1 MSFKSV
7 KGQDAAVR
15 LFRNSLKRNRIAGA
29 YLFWGPPGV
38 GKKLLAK
45 NLAKV
50 LNCESFSSDACDRC
64 NSCVK
69 IEKDNHPDV
78 YRLRGEGKTNQVKIE
93 QVRRLRSS
101 IGLKPFEAKRRVYII
116 EDAHFL
122 TAEAG
127 NALLKVLE
135 ESPEDSL
142 FILISTDRSLLL
154 PTIQS
159 RCQPVRFLRL
169 NPLTVEQILIE
180 SFRLEAGEAKSLA
193 RLCGGSPGRA
203 MQIKEQGYFEK
214 RDRIIDALKF
224 PLTLLGDGEWRTRS
238 REELFQTLDII
249 IEWCRDAILLK
260 FDLDAYV
267 ANIDRME
274 KLLEFIPTPKSL
286 VKGVPENGLEGII
299 ERALTTYRLIQ
310 ANVNSRLAMEVF
322 VSNLREVRYA

>member
-45 NLAKV
+45 SLAKA
-50 LNCESFSSDACDRC
+50 LNCAPHHFGKKSGGGCDEC

-78 YRLRGEGKTNQVKIE
+78 YWIRGEGKTDQIKIE

-101 IGLKPFEAKRRVYII
+101 IGLKPFEARRRVYII
-116 EDAHFL
+116 EDAHLL

-127 NALLKVLE
+127 NALLKILE
-135 ESPEDSL
+135 EPPENSL
-142 FILISTDRSLLL
+142 FILISTDKSLLL

-169 NPLTVEQILIE
+169 NPLTVERILIE
-180 SFRLEAGEAKSLA
+180 SFNLEAGEAKSLA

-203 MQIKEQGYFEK
+203 LQIKEQGYFEK
-214 RDRIIDALKF
+214 RDRLIDALKS
-224 PLTLLGDGEWRTRS
+224 PLTLLGDGEWRARS
-238 REELFQTLDII
+238 REELFQTLNVI
-249 IEWCRDAILLK
+249 IEWYRDALLLK
-260 FDLDAYV
+260 FSLDDYV
-267 ANIDRME
+267 ANIDRRE
-274 KLLEFIPTPKSL
+274 KLLEFIPPPKIT
-286 VKGVPENGLEGII
+286 ENGLEGII

-322 VSNLREVRYA
+322 VSNLCEVRYA

>member
-15 LFRNSLKRNRIAGA
+15 LFRNSLKRDRVAGA

-50 LNCESFSSDACDRC
+50 LNCEKSLSDACDKC

-69 IEKDNHPDV
+69 IDKDNHPDV

-93 QVRRLRSS
+93 QIRRLRSS
-101 IGLKPFEAKRRVYII
+101 IGLKPFEAKRRVYIV

-135 ESPEDSL
+135 EPPEDSL

-180 SFRLEAGEAKSLA
+180 SFKLEVSEAKSLA

-203 MQIKEQGYFEK
+203 MWIKEQGHLEK
-214 RDRIIDALKF
+214 RDRMIEALKS
-224 PLTLLGDGEWRTRS
+224 PLTFLGEGEWRVRS
-238 REELFQTLDII
+238 REELFQILNII
-249 IEWCRDAILLK
+249 IEWYRDVLLLK
-260 FDLDAYV
+260 FGLDTHI
-267 ANIDRME
+267 ANIDRRE
-274 KLLEFIPTPKSL
+274 KLLEFIPTPKTL
-286 VKGVPENGLEGII
+286 AGGVAENGLEGII
-299 ERALTTYRLIQ
+299 EGALTTYRLIQ

-322 VSNLREVRYA
+322 ASKLRTQN